1 MNEAVRQI
9 FSNGVPK
16 EVYDRQSEKID
27 ILEEVLKFSVA
38 EQIKRDK
45 EEIEKLKQERD
56 TLKGKVES
64 FDTQLEEIKKAYNR
78 AKVNLELSIRAEKE
92 QQIRD
97 FKYNTKS
104 KKIKP
109 LEDKIEELEN
119 KLNTNKDK
127 IEQLEKEK
135 GIADKRVV
143 EVETL
148 LKSRDE
154 EIERLKT
161 IENKVDTIY
170 NYLTINL
177 EEIKTM
183 IINSSSK
190 EEIIDTIEE
199 TEETLKNN
207 GRLDNLERDVKMAK
221 DLANGESK
229 STVASKY
236 LGHRSQPMSVL
247 SRKLKADRFNTLI
260 EYFKGNISEPPAA
273 YKEVI
278 K

>member
-1 MNEAVRQI
+1 MGEPIRQI

-38 EQIKRDK
+38 EQIKRDRD
-45 EEIEKLKQERD
+45 EIERLKQERD
-56 TLKGKVES
+56 TLKGQISNFETWRDDLISKTER
-64 FDTQLEEIKKAYNR
+64 QI
-78 AKVNLELSIRAEKE
+78 KE
-92 QQIRD
+92 QEKTSKMLVSQATTRRNNVETDYNIL
-97 FKYNTKS
+97 FKRSEQEKRKLNTE
-104 KKIKP
+104 I
-109 LEDKIEELEN
+109 N
-119 KLNTNKDK
+119 KLNEHIID
-127 IEQLEKEK
+127 LEKRIIEYD
-135 GIADKRVV
+135 A
-143 EVETL
+143 L
-148 LKSRDE
+148 LKSREE
-154 EIERLKT
+154 EISRLKT

-183 IINSSSK
+183 IINSNSK

-199 TEETLKNN
+199 TKETLKSN
-207 GRLDNLERDVKMAK
+207 GRLDDLERDVQIAK
-221 DLANGESK
+221 DLASGESK

-236 LGHRSQPMSVL
+236 LGHRSQPMSAL
-247 SRKLKADRFNTLI
+247 SRKLKADRFNKLV
-260 EYFKGNISEPPAA
+260 EYFKGNISNPPVA